1 MAEDTLSELRKKET
15 EQSHEFQMLKAGLED
30 EISHSKAKLG
40 AATKLKASATEAMAE
55 ANAEVV
61 ETQKTKAADEEY
73 VTTLKQECQARAV
86 EFEETM
92 KSGKDEIAAI
102 EKAKTILAEGVTAF
116 VQISSK
122 TRRFSLM
129 TMRV

>member
-1 MAEDTLSELRKKET
+1 MQGKAEDTLSELRKKET

-30 EISHSKAKLG
+30 EIAHAKEKLG
-40 AATKLKASATEAMAE
+40 SATKLKASATEAMAE
-55 ANAEVV
+55 ADAEVV

-86 EFEETM
+86 EYEETM

-102 EKAKTILAEGVTAF
+102 TKASTILSEGVTAF
-116 VQISSK
+116 VEVKSRTHRSS
-122 TRRFSLM
+122 S
-129 TMRV
+129 